1 MIRGLLSIRNTYNKN
16 AFTAMSRIGVD
27 EQKRQLGLSDRQE
40 VFGIISSLLSLATM
54 KSMNNDEMK
63 KNLKSG
69 VMPENYRIVDNSLFH
84 KIFGSP
90 YTIYKDGDEVDYQ
103 QFMIDKYKLMY
114 GDK

>member
-1 MIRGLLSIRNTYNKN
+1 
-16 AFTAMSRIGVD
+16 
-27 EQKRQLGLSDRQE
+27 
-40 VFGIISSLLSLATM
+40 
-54 KSMNNDEMK
+54 
-63 KNLKSG
+63 
-69 VMPENYRIVDNSLFH
+69 MPENYKIVDNSLFH